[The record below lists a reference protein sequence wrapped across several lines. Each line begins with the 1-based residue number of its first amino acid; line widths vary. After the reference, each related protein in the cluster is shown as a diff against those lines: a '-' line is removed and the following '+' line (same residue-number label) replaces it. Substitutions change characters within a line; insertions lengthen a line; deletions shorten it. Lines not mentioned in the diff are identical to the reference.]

1 MEKSLKTGLILEGG
15 AMRGMFTAGVLDVFM
30 ENGIA
35 LDGTVGVSAGA
46 TFGCNYK
53 SGQIGRTIR
62 YNKKYSGDWHYCSLR
77 SLIKTGNLYGADFC
91 YNQIPNELDIFD
103 LESYRKNPMPFF
115 VVASD
120 CRTGK
125 PVYKELKN
133 CDADD
138 LTWMRAS
145 ASMPLASEVVRIDGY
160 ELLDGG
166 MTDSIPLKFFEKSGF
181 KRSIVVLTQPRNYI
195 KKPNKLIGIMK
206 IALRK
211 YPAIVNAMKNR
222 HNVYNEETEY
232 VFEQEKKGNALVIC
246 PEKPLEISRT
256 EKNPDELQRVYDEG
270 RKTALAQLDEIRR
283 FISLK

>member
-1 MEKSLKTGLILEGG
+1 
-15 AMRGMFTAGVLDVFM
+15 MRGMFTAGVLDVFM